1 MSVNK
6 SGIGTTKDV
15 NKMKLWLPLEGLIIL
30 HVNVCV
36 YCINIYKAL
45 LFDYNNLRV
54 IVYTE
59 DVTQVMMNV
68 KNWNTM

>member
-1 MSVNK
+1 M
-6 SGIGTTKDV
+6 
-15 NKMKLWLPLEGLIIL
+15 
-30 HVNVCV
+30 CV

-45 LFDYNNLRV
+45 LFDFNNLRV

-59 DVTQVMMNV
+59 DVTQVMINV